1 MEFTD
6 ILKTNLYISRIL
18 SVVKSQ
24 RSGAE
29 YKKLSVKGRHS
40 DAFIFVLSG
49 SCRYECRGSAPF
61 CAKSG
66 DVIYLAKGAE
76 YTMRHENDDLFSF
89 IFCDF
94 EFASDEARECA
105 CIQTLENA
113 DVRDLFPKLLKSF
126 RKATPAANADCLS
139 ILYRI
144 YSDIITLSERAYIS
158 SPATAKVKEVKSV
171 IDESFTS
178 PELSVESLAKQ
189 AGVSEVYLRRLFN
202 SEFGI
207 SPSQYIIA
215 KRIANAE
222 ALMKEKT
229 ISIEECAKQ
238 SGFSSLQYFCRIYKS
253 KKGFTPGKSR

>member
-1 MEFTD
+1 MVYTD
-6 ILKTNLYISRIL
+6 ILKTNLYISRVF
-18 SVVKSQ
+18 SVIKSQ
-24 RSGAE
+24 RSGLE

-49 SCRYECRGSAPF
+49 SCRYECRGCAPF
-61 CAKSG
+61 VASVG

-76 YTMRHENDDLFSF
+76 YTMLHENDDMFSF
-89 IFCDF
+89 VFCDF
-94 EFASDEARECA
+94 EFASEETRRCA
-105 CIQTLENA
+105 CIQTLEKS
-113 DVRDLFPKLLKSF
+113 DVRDLFFKLLKSF
-126 RKATPAANADCLS
+126 GKGTPSSHADSLS

-144 YSDIITLSERAYIS
+144 YSDLIVLSERAYIS
-158 SPATAKVKEVKSV
+158 SPATTKVREVKAM

-178 PELSVESLAKQ
+178 PELSVEMLASR

-222 ALMKEKT
+222 ALMREKT

-253 KKGFTPGKSR
+253 KKGITPAKGR